1 MEEENAFVL
10 VNNPPPHPSGSKKV
24 MSEIHVEV
32 NKERSQAGQEERRSE
47 GRRGRSHATR
57 NVIDAEVL
65 RRNQKIERLERELRE
80 LKDAQASCDQQRSR
94 RQRSR
99 SHSGSC
105 GSSHHVPKR
114 SEDYQRAQKSSR
126 RSRPGEK
133 TKKTSPV
140 RKPENKDHNPVWNQL
155 RKISHSPFSSRIE
168 RAKLPARLAPL
179 NLITYNGKT
188 DPVEHLSHYRQSMAL
203 HNGNDVLMCRIF
215 PSSLGDVALRWFDRL
230 EHGSIHSWTDLYI
243 LVHRFSSH
251 PFCLNAIIGL
261 RQAVMH
267 KRRLCSG

>member
-10 VNNPPPHPSGSKKV
+10 VNNPPTHPSGSKKV

-32 NKERSQAGQEERRSE
+32 NKERSQASQEERRSE

-57 NVIDAEVL
+57 NVINAEVL

-94 RQRSR
+94 KQRLR

-126 RSRPGEK
+126 RSRPAEK

-140 RKPENKDHNPVWNQL
+140 HKPENKDHNPIWNQL
-155 RKISHSPFSSRIE
+155 R
-168 RAKLPARLAPL
+168 
-179 NLITYNGKT
+179 
-188 DPVEHLSHYRQSMAL
+188 
-203 HNGNDVLMCRIF
+203 
-215 PSSLGDVALRWFDRL
+215 
-230 EHGSIHSWTDLYI
+230 
-243 LVHRFSSH
+243 
-251 PFCLNAIIGL
+251 
-261 RQAVMH
+261 
-267 KRRLCSG
+267 